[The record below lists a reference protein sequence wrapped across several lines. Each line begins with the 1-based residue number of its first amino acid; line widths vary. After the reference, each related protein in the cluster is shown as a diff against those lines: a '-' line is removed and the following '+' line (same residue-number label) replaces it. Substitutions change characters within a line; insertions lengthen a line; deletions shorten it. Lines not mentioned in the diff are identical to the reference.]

1 MRRLWR
7 SLRREGDA
15 RSEREEWR
23 VEVVGILGDSR
34 QPPTERML
42 VMLRSVALEQLSIQV
57 VAAGSL
63 DTQAAGAL
71 AGAAGLAA
79 VDLALGRWA
88 PPLVLALISSTFS
101 IRTILGAGLRA
112 SGPSPGE
119 ILNGRDF
126 IDERGDQVTLSD
138 SETESVVLGDLEKAI
153 RQNGRQ
159 LGRKARTVFR
169 ATVTLLFGLAALVLS
184 QGTR

>member
-1 MRRLWR
+1 
-7 SLRREGDA
+7 
-15 RSEREEWR
+15 
-23 VEVVGILGDSR
+23 
-34 QPPTERML
+34 
-42 VMLRSVALEQLSIQV
+42 MLRSVALEQLSIQ
-57 VAAGSL
+57 AATAGNL

-79 VDLALGRWA
+79 VDLALGRWTA
-88 PPLVLALISSTFS
+88 PLVLALISSTYS
-101 IRTILGAGLRA
+101 IRTILETGLRA

-126 IDERGDQVTLSD
+126 IDERGHQVTLSD

-153 RQNGRQ
+153 RQNGRR

-169 ATVTLLFGLAALVLS
+169 ATASLLFGLAVRVLL
-184 QGTR
+184 QATR